1 MDAREAP
8 MIAPDLTLV
17 RDTALGFFGGFLVGL
32 FHFSSL
38 WWNTRLLV
46 AERAGKAI
54 VLQVARL
61 AVTATTLAILT
72 WLGPLALV
80 GAGLG
85 LFVARGLAVQR
96 FGESR

>member
-1 MDAREAP
+1 
-8 MIAPDLTLV
+8 
-17 RDTALGFFGGFLVGL
+17 
-32 FHFSSL
+32 
-38 WWNTRLLV
+38 
-46 AERAGKAI
+46 
-54 VLQVARL
+54 
-61 AVTATTLAILT
+61 LAILT

>member
-1 MDAREAP
+1 MDAREGP
-8 MIAPDLTLV
+8 MILPDLSLV
-17 RDTALGFFGGFLVGL
+17 RDTALGLLGGFLVGL

-46 AERAGKAI
+46 TERAGTAI

-61 AVTATTLAILT
+61 TVTAAALAILT

-85 LFVARGLAVQR
+85 LFVARGLTVQR

>member
-1 MDAREAP
+1 
-8 MIAPDLTLV
+8 MIVPDLTLV
-17 RDTALGFFGGFLVGL
+17 RDASVGLFGGFLVGL
-32 FHFSSL
+32 LHFSSL

-61 AVTATTLAILT
+61 AVTAGALAILT
-72 WLGPLALV
+72 WLGPLAFV
-80 GAGLG
+80 SAGLG
-85 LFVARGLAVQR
+85 FFVARGRTVKR